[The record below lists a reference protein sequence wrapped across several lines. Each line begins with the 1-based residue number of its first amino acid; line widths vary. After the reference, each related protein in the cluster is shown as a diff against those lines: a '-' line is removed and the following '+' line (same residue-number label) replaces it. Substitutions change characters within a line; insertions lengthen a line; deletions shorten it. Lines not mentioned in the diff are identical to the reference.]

1 MVLNKWNLE
10 LSQPDQSHQISLDM
24 SLKQSPRLGVGKL
37 ADLESQL
44 SRSFD
49 FFGKIL
55 TRDGIVQLRIL
66 VRLLL
71 LPVL

>member
-1 MVLNKWNLE
+1 
-10 LSQPDQSHQISLDM
+10 M
-24 SLKQSPRLGVGKL
+24 SLEQSPRLGIEKL

-44 SRSFD
+44 SRSFALL
-49 FFGKIL
+49 GEIL
-55 TRDGIVQLRIL
+55 MRDGIVQLHIL